1 MQMEELKLITAS
13 NLINLRTDAGLT
25 QAELG
30 AMLNY
35 SDKTISKWERAEAIA
50 DAFVLKQLGEIF
62 HVTVD
67 NLLTSHDEWKPIP
80 TEEPETEQVSYSTD
94 RIIEI
99 SIIGVWT
106 LALTAFV
113 ALWLADIIIW
123 QIFVVA
129 LPVSILVYLIL
140 ICVFHRRRYLQ
151 HVIAAF
157 VLSLFVTGYL
167 LFYPRYNPWQLFLIA
182 VPAEVIVYLSCNLK
196 KPRKPLKSK
205 TSTNRRVK
213 ENNG

>member
-35 SDKTISKWERAEAIA
+35 SDKTISKWERAEAIP

>member
-1 MQMEELKLITAS
+1 MQLEELKLITAS
-13 NLINLRTDAGLT
+13 NLINLRNDAGLT

-35 SDKTISKWERAEAIA
+35 SDKTISKWERAEAIP